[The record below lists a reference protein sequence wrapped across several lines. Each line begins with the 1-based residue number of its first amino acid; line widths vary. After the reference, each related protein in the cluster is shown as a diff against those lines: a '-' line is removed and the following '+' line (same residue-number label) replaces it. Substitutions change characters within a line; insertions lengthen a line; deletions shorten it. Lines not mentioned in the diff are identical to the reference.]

1 VAAFHLR
8 NIPDDLYAR
17 LRERARA
24 DGRSVNAEILSI
36 LDRALAR
43 PSADELEARLRDL
56 HRRIR
61 LSPDAPTPE
70 QLIREDRDSR

>member
-1 VAAFHLR
+1 MAAFHLR
-8 NIPDDLYAR
+8 NIPEGLYER
-17 LRERARA
+17 LRERAA
-24 DGRSVNAEILSI
+24 QDGRSINAEILNI
-36 LDRALAR
+36 LDRELSR
-43 PSADELEARLRDL
+43 PSPEEFEARLRDL